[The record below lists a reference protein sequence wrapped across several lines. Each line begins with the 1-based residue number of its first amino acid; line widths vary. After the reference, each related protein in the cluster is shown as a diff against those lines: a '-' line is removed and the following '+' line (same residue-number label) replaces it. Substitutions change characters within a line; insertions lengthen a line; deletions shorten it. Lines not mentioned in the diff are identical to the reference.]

1 MTPAR
6 RLHDLPPYPFAAW
19 SELISRVA
27 QRGIDVIRLDM
38 GNPDLPPRKEVIE
51 TLCRSARCP
60 AHHGY
65 PGYRGTAALR
75 RAIAEYYDRR
85 FEVTVDPDSEILP
98 LIGSKEGL
106 VNLALAYLDP
116 GDVALVPDPGYAPY
130 ARGAILAGARVH
142 TFPLRPEL
150 GFLPDLGAIC
160 PKVAEEASLM
170 WLNYP
175 NNPTGATADL
185 DFFAQAVEFAGRYG
199 LLLCHD
205 APYSDITYD
214 GYRAPSL
221 LQVDGAL
228 DVGVEFNSLSKMAN
242 MAGWR
247 IGMAVGN
254 AEAVQAL
261 STVKSNVDSGF
272 FRPLQ
277 DAAVTALSSDLE
289 WVGQLNDIYRDR
301 LDLLVEGLRHIGL
314 SASRPR
320 ATLYLWA
327 RIPGSTGDG
336 VAGEA
341 EPRSGWT
348 SEDFAQMVLE
358 ETGIAVAPGSFF
370 GEAGEGF
377 IRVSAT
383 APTARIEEAMRRLE
397 ASEMAMWPPDSG
409 SEAGPHRSR
418 GQRRER

>member
-19 SELISRVA
+19 SERVNRAA

-38 GNPDLPPRKEVIE
+38 GNPDLPPRNEAIE

-60 AHHGY
+60 GHHGY
-65 PGYRGTAALR
+65 PGYRGTSALR
-75 RAIAEYYDRR
+75 RAIAEYYGRR
-85 FEVTVDPDSEILP
+85 FEVTVDPDSQILP

-130 ARGAILAGARVH
+130 ARGAILAGARAH
-142 TFPLRPEL
+142 TFPLQPEL

-160 PKVAEEASLM
+160 PEVAEQASLM

-185 DFFAQAVEFAGRYG
+185 DFLAQAVDFARRYD

-205 APYSDITYD
+205 APYSDVTYD

-228 DVGVEFNSLSKMAN
+228 EVGVEFNSLSKMAN

-254 AEAVQAL
+254 GEAIQAL
-261 STVKSNVDSGF
+261 SRVKSNVDSGF

-277 DAAVTALSSDLE
+277 DAAVTALSSDGE
-289 WVGQLNDIYRDR
+289 WVAQRNGIYRER
-301 LDLLVEGLRHIGL
+301 LDLLVEGLGHMGL

-327 RIPGSTGDG
+327 RIPDPTEDG
-336 VAGEA
+336 VACDTK
-341 EPRSGWT
+341 PRSGWT
-348 SEDFAQMVLE
+348 SEGFAQKVLE

-383 APTARIEEAMRRLE
+383 APTARIEEAVRRLG
-397 ASEMAMWPPDSG
+397 ASEVDMWWTDSENRAEPD
-409 SEAGPHRSR
+409 RTR
-418 GQRRER
+418 GQRGER